1 MKKLENDLEE
11 LRNQVIAMGNLTE
24 SMINGAVAVLIDY
37 SEDRIATILNNE
49 SILDQKQL
57 DIDKEAI
64 RILTV
69 YSPVAGDLRLV
80 LSVNRI
86 TSELERIG
94 DHAVNL
100 CENIQLMMSKTDC
113 KPLTELKNMS
123 NVVCSMISDA
133 LDSFGQ
139 QNSKK
144 AKQTIAKDD
153 LVDALNDQILE
164 TLLSDDVVK
173 QALTGPTDI
182 AGNMAQILIARSL
195 ERIADQ
201 CTNICEE
208 VVYMVKGTDIR
219 HSDVETS

>member
-1 MKKLENDLEE
+1 MKKLEHDLEE

-24 SMINGAVAVLIDY
+24 SMINAAIAVLIDY
-37 SEDRIATILNNE
+37 SEERVATIIENE

-57 DIDKEAI
+57 DIDQEAI

-69 YSPVAGDLRLV
+69 YSPVAADLRLV

-86 TSELERIG
+86 TAELERIG

-100 CENIQLMMSKTDC
+100 CENIQLMMSKTDSR
-113 KPLTELKNMS
+113 PLTELKNMS
-123 NVVCSMISDA
+123 NVVCGMISDA
-133 LDSFGQ
+133 LDSFSQ
-139 QNSKK
+139 QNSRK
-144 AKQTIAKDD
+144 AKETIAKDD
-153 LVDALNDQILE
+153 LVDALNDQIIE
-164 TLLSDDVVK
+164 TLLSDEVVK
-173 QALTGPTDI
+173 KALVGPTDI
-182 AGNMAQILIARSL
+182 AGNMAQILIARSF

-219 HSDVETS
+219 HAET

>member
-1 MKKLENDLEE
+1 MKKLEHDLEE

-24 SMINGAVAVLIDY
+24 SMINAAIAVLIDF
-37 SEDRIATILNNE
+37 SEERVATIIENE

-57 DIDKEAI
+57 DIDQEAI

-69 YSPVAGDLRLV
+69 YSPVAADLRLV

-86 TSELERIG
+86 TAELERIG

-100 CENIQLMMSKTDC
+100 CENIQLMMSKTDSR
-113 KPLTELKNMS
+113 PLTELKNMS
-123 NVVCSMISDA
+123 NVVCGMISDA
-133 LDSFGQ
+133 LDSFSQ
-139 QNSKK
+139 QNSRK
-144 AKQTIAKDD
+144 AKETIAKDD
-153 LVDALNDQILE
+153 LVDALNDQIIE
-164 TLLSDDVVK
+164 TLLSDEVVK
-173 QALTGPTDI
+173 KALVGPTDI
-182 AGNMAQILIARSL
+182 AGNMAQILLARSL

-219 HSDVETS
+219 HAEV

>member
-1 MKKLENDLEE
+1 MKKLEHDLEE

-24 SMINGAVAVLIDY
+24 SMINAAIAVLIDY
-37 SEDRIATILNNE
+37 SEERVATIIENE

-57 DIDKEAI
+57 DIDQEAI

-69 YSPVAGDLRLV
+69 YSPVAADLRLV

-86 TSELERIG
+86 TAELERIG

-100 CENIQLMMSKTDC
+100 CENIQLMMSKTDSR
-113 KPLTELKNMS
+113 PLTELKNMS
-123 NVVCSMISDA
+123 NVVCGMISDA
-133 LDSFGQ
+133 LDSFSQ
-139 QNSKK
+139 QNSRK
-144 AKQTIAKDD
+144 AKETIAKDD
-153 LVDALNDQILE
+153 LVDALNDQIIE
-164 TLLSDDVVK
+164 TLLSDEVVK
-173 QALTGPTDI
+173 KALVGPTDI
-182 AGNMAQILIARSL
+182 AGNMAQILLARSL

-219 HSDVETS
+219 HAEV